1 MIFFVDYI
9 SLLLSIKASCLSH
22 VFTMLPL
29 LLSNNFKNNFIFFNC
44 IPIRVFTP
52 DGNSSQSPKVD
63 VDCVIVDLVQ
73 AEV

>member
-1 MIFFVDYI
+1 
-9 SLLLSIKASCLSH
+9 
-22 VFTMLPL
+22 MLPL